1 LQWRVLP
8 ASGQIYSLNDARFDD
23 WPLGLQRYISDVRS
37 GAGQTGKHYSARY
50 VCSLVADFHR
60 TMHYGGWCGNPRPH
74 LRLVY
79 EANPLSF
86 VAAACGGAGSD
97 GARAILSKRPEALHE
112 RTCFFVGSTEDVT
125 ELQSY
130 GDVQQGAAEYTV

>member
-1 LQWRVLP
+1 VCVP
-8 ASGQIYSLNDARFDD
+8 ACATRDDACEVRGQAVRCAR
-23 WPLGLQRYISDVRS
+23 
-37 GAGQTGKHYSARY
+37 A
-50 VCSLVADFHR
+50 C
-60 TMHYGGWCGNPRPH
+60 PRPCTP
-74 LRLVY
+74 
-79 EANPLSF
+79 ANPLSF